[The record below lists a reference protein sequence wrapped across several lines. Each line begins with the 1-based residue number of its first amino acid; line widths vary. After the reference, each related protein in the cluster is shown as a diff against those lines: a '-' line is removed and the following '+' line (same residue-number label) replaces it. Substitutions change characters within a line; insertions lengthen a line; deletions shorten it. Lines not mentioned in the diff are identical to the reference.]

1 MSRVSVFGLEPA
13 TYTRHALHGE
23 GNQWV
28 EKNCYIDVWIE
39 ALHAAG
45 LEPLALM
52 PFTLASDFDGD
63 QWTFYKP
70 PHGEIQELYGVSVQE
85 LNVYKPIL
93 EHSLYH
99 AARGRLVFTEAD
111 AFFMPDTQGTDYHTH
126 HTKSTI
132 AIESIDVERRELRYF
147 HNAGYYE
154 LSGDDFVQLFRLE
167 AAPDPT
173 FLPLFAELAK
183 FDRVERLPRAEL
195 AARSERLLSTWFSR
209 RPTQNPLERH
219 GEQFPRDIEE
229 LRTKGIDAYHAYA
242 FASIRQCGSNFEL
255 LAAHLRWLGGPY
267 EAAAAHFDAISLG
280 SKAMILKGARAV
292 SSKKPFDFSET
303 FRELARSWE
312 QGIASLGELLRA

>member
-1 MSRVSVFGLEPA
+1 MSPVSVFHLDPA
-13 TYTRHALHGE
+13 TYARHALHGE
-23 GNQWV
+23 ANQWV

-70 PHGEIQELYGVSVQE
+70 PHTEIQELYGVSVQE

-111 AFFMPDTQGTDYHTH
+111 AFFMPDTQGTDYHAH

-132 AIESIDVERRELRYF
+132 AIESIDVERRQLRYF
-147 HNAGYYE
+147 HNAGFYE
-154 LSGDDFVQLFRLE
+154 LSGDDFVNLFRLGAE
-167 AAPDPT
+167 PDPT

-183 FDRVERLPRAEL
+183 FDRIERLERTEL
-195 AARSERLLSTWFSR
+195 AARSRRLIPIWFAR
-209 RPTQNPLERH
+209 RPKQNPLQLF

-229 LRTKGIDAYHAYA
+229 LRVKGIDAYHAYA

-255 LAAHLRWLGGPY
+255 LGSYLRWLGGPY
-267 EAAAAHFDAISLG
+267 EAPAAHFDAISVG

-292 SSKKPFDFSET
+292 NSKKPFDFTET
-303 FRELARSWE
+303 FGELAKSWDQGMAALGELAR
-312 QGIASLGELLRA
+312 A